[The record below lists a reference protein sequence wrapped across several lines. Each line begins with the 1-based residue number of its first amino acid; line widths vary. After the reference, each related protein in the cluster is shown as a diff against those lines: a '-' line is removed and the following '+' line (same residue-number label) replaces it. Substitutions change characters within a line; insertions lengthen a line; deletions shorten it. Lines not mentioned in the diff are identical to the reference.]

1 MLNRLEYLKIFCIA
15 AEHRTFRDAAMA
27 LNVSPQVVSRC
38 IRDLESE
45 LGEILFVRSTRN
57 IKITSYGET
66 LYADAKNAI
75 ATLDEVF
82 QKRTQTDSL
91 AVKITAPPILSQRFI
106 MPLLDKITQDNPS
119 IRFDLRLSD
128 SISNVVED
136 QIDIGIRVG
145 LNITDTRFIARPVAA
160 IDHVV
165 VGTPALIARYGTPS
179 VPDDLNRVPTTSLID
194 QTRNRTWPWFFKDN
208 LKFSPESPIFI
219 SDNAESEFLAVLQ
232 GMGFGQIA
240 VALAAPLIQSG
251 QLVPVLE
258 SYAMTESWNL
268 FIYRPQNGPVPP
280 RTRIVYDTFVT
291 HFSDQT
297 FFPTH
302 YHRRQGQ

>member
-15 AEHRTFRDAAMA
+15 AEHRTFRDAAMT

-38 IRDLESE
+38 IRDLETE

-75 ATLDEVF
+75 ATLDQVF
-82 QKRTQTDSL
+82 QKKTQADNV

-106 MPLLDKITQDNPS
+106 MPLLEQITQDNPT

-136 QIDIGIRVG
+136 QIDIGIRIG
-145 LNITDTRFIARPVAA
+145 LNISDTRFIARPVAS

-165 VGTPALIARYGTPS
+165 VGTPALIGRYGTPNI
-179 VPDDLNRVPTTSLID
+179 PDDLNHVPTTSLID

-208 LKFSPESPIFI
+208 LKFVPASPIFI
-219 SDNAESEFLAVLQ
+219 SDNAESEFQAVLQ

-240 VALAAPLIQSG
+240 VALVAPYIQSG
-251 QLVPVLE
+251 HLVPVLE

-280 RTRIVYDTFVT
+280 RTRVIYDMFVR
-291 HFSDQT
+291 HFSDHS

-302 YHRRQGQ
+302 YHLPQ